1 MSSSS
6 ASSSSSSSGSSSGP
20 SGSHF
25 SALVAYLVAYS
36 TASMSGFKS
45 LSPACSRMQQSDDAQ
60 LSTSSRAEVSGNSN
74 RHAGSTRS
82 CGSRRHDAV
91 EAGRRGCEVVCDV
104 VVSNL
109 NFAIALR
116 PMSFAIRSRLLK
128 MAISYRRLTN
138 HASRSARLSVRMA
151 CFHFIRRI
159 ATSPH
164 STK

>member
-36 TASMSGFKS
+36 TASTS
-45 LSPACSRMQQSDDAQ
+45 LSPACSRMQQSRREV
-60 LSTSSRAEVSGNSN
+60 SRYIESSGLSGNSN

-82 CGSRRHDAV
+82 CGSRRHDAD
-91 EAGRRGCEVVCDV
+91 ETGRRGCEVVCDV

-128 MAISYRRLTN
+128 MAISSRRLTN

-151 CFHFIRRI
+151 CFHRIRRI